1 MWIGCINLDMHFVS
15 SVASVVVSLVDA
27 NGKTPSNRSN
37 HITVDAQQKWLRYV
51 GVPHATH
58 QSASTGS
65 IKREDSQQILE
76 PARDTLGAVVL
87 LGVGITHFSAGGHR
101 NVLAGL
107 HVDSSVRPQLLAS
120 ELNFLGNA
128 ALARGRLL
136 GHRFR
141 LLCDFLTLCC
151 WRGPILANELRSER
165 GGSNARRD

>member
-1 MWIGCINLDMHFVS
+1 MWIGCRNLDMHLVS
-15 SVASVVVSLVDA
+15 RVASVDVSMVDA

-87 LGVGITHFSAGGHR
+87 LGVGITHFSTAGHPSC
-101 NVLAGL
+101 LARLHLDSGL
-107 HVDSSVRPQLLAS
+107 RPQLLAT
-120 ELNFLGNA
+120 ELNFLRNA
-128 ALARGRLL
+128 SLA
-136 GHRFR
+136 
-141 LLCDFLTLCC
+141 
-151 WRGPILANELRSER
+151 P
-165 GGSNARRD
+165 